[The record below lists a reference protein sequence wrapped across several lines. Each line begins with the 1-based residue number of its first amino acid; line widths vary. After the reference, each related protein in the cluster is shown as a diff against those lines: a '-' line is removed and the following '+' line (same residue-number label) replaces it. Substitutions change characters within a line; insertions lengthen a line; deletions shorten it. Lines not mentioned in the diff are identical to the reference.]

1 MLTYILY
8 FSIFVAAFL
17 LFEIVASSYTDR
29 RARKRARNRRMA
41 LFQENL
47 SPSEISTTLRTERGL
62 DARWEESVRGIGLR
76 RLYTQSGVTMRPSNL
91 FLVCLAVAGVL
102 ALATGRFGA
111 VLWMQ
116 ALMVIPLG
124 LLLNYLYLR
133 RARAK
138 RIDTFTRQLPDALDV
153 IVRSLRA
160 GHPFNSAVALVGR
173 EMADPAGTEFGI
185 LSDEISYGI
194 DIDTAMT
201 NLIDRVGAD
210 DLQFLAITMNIH
222 RTSGGNL
229 AEILSNLSKVIRD
242 RYLMKAKI
250 KALSAEGRWSAKL
263 LSLFPIIIFL
273 IIRGMVP
280 TYFDSIYKEGIEV
293 YFWGFCIVMMLI
305 GNYVIRRMVNFDF

>member
-1 MLTYILY
+1 MITYILY

-17 LFEIVASSYTDR
+17 LFEIVASTYTDR

-47 SPSEISTTLRTERGL
+47 SPSEISATLRTERGL
-62 DARWEESVRGIGLR
+62 DARWEETARGARLR
-76 RLYTQSGVTMRPSNL
+76 QLYTQSGITMKPSNL
-91 FLVCLAVAGVL
+91 FLICLAIAGVV
-102 ALATGRFGA
+102 ALGAGRFGA

-116 ALMVIPLG
+116 ALMVIPLA
-124 LLLNYLYLR
+124 LLFNYLYLL

-153 IVRSLRA
+153 IVRSLQA
-160 GHPFNSAVALVGR
+160 GHPFNAAVALVGR
-173 EMADPAGTEFGI
+173 EMADPAGSEFGI
-185 LSDEISYGI
+185 LSDEIAYGI
-194 DIDTAMT
+194 DIDSAMN

-229 AEILSNLSKVIRD
+229 AEILSNLSKVIRQ
-242 RYLMKAKI
+242 RYIMKAKI
-250 KALSAEGRWSAKL
+250 RAVSAEGRWSARI
-263 LSLFPIIIFL
+263 LSLFPIMIFL
-273 IIRGMVP
+273 IIRMMVP
-280 TYFDSIYKEGIEV
+280 TYFDSIYEEGIEV

-305 GNYVIRRMVNFDF
+305 GNYIIRRMVNFDF